1 MRTIHLKYSFLKMFV
16 RGEAGAVGEISKG
29 QIEDGVFGA
38 IAGLIALAA
47 AMGIGR
53 FAFTPVLPMMQA
65 DAGITIAAGAWLAS
79 ANYIGYFIGSLSAL
93 VLRVRPATAIRAG
106 LVVISVSTLGMG
118 FERDV
123 AVWALLRFVAGIGS
137 ALVLIFVFAWSADQF
152 SYHRRHWFSGI
163 VFAGTGVGV
172 AISGAL
178 CLALAQVKA
187 TSTFAWILLGL
198 LSSAFTVIVWFAFA
212 TNSSVKM
219 TRTMQESGK
228 TLWSGESL
236 RLVGCY
242 GLFGYGYIIPAT
254 FLPVMAR
261 AIIPDPSLFGWAW
274 PIFGSAAVVS
284 TLVTAPLAQRFNHRT
299 IWIGAHFIM
308 AMGILLPALFP
319 SLLAILIAALPC
331 RGYVHGCSNGGNAR
345 SALDLG
351 PKQFGGFNRCH
362 DFRICSGTNHWPNH
376 RRLVGWSPQ
385 YKPVPLSLSSWCTP
399 RSIRLRSNQA
409 TPPARLC
416 SQGPRTLTLL

>member
-187 TSTFAWILLGL
+187 TSTFAWTLLGL

-219 TRTMQESGK
+219 TRTTQESGK

-284 TLVTAPLAQRFNHRT
+284 TLVTAPLAQRFSHRT

-319 SLLAILIAALPC
+319 SLLAILIAALL
-331 RGYVHGCSNGGNAR
+331 VGGTFMIVPMAAMQEAR
-345 SALDLG
+345 SISGPNNSAVLIAAMTSAFALGQIIG
-351 PKQFGGFNRCH
+351 PITVG
-362 DFRICSGTNHWPNH
+362 W
-376 RRLVGWSPQ
+376 LVGPHSTNLSPSLCLAGALLVLSAFALT
-385 YKPVPLSLSSWCTP
+385 KP
-399 RSIRLRSNQA
+399 RLQRGF
-409 TPPARLC
+409 ARKALE
-416 SQGPRTLTLL
+416 P

>member
-1 MRTIHLKYSFLKMFV
+1 MFV
-16 RGEAGAVGEISKG
+16 RGEAGVMGAISKG
-29 QIEDGVFGA
+29 QIEGGVFGA

-65 DAGITIAAGAWLAS
+65 DVGITIAAGAWLAS

-106 LVVISVSTLGMG
+106 LVVISVSTLAMG

-137 ALVLIFVFAWSADQF
+137 ALVLIFVFTWSADQF

-219 TRTMQESGK
+219 TRTTQESGN

-284 TLVTAPLAQRFNHRT
+284 TLVTAPLAQRFSHRT
-299 IWIGAHFIM
+299 IWIAAHFIM

-319 SLLAILIAALPC
+319 SLLAILIAALL
-331 RGYVHGCSNGGNAR
+331 VGGTFMVVPMAAMQEAR
-345 SALDLG
+345 SISGPNNSAVLIAAMTSAFALGQIIG
-351 PKQFGGFNRCH
+351 PITVG
-362 DFRICSGTNHWPNH
+362 W
-376 RRLVGWSPQ
+376 LVGPHSTNLFPSLCLAGALLVLSALALN
-385 YKPVPLSLSSWCTP
+385 KP
-399 RSIRLRSNQA
+399 RLQRGF
-409 TPPARLC
+409 ARNALE
-416 SQGPRTLTLL
+416 P